1 MSGLSGHFPGVFEEG
16 VQGVGI
22 RIGRGIARLG
32 HRLGR
37 RSRLAGR
44 EPQPPLHTDLLMD
57 RFLRKICW
65 LEHGNLAGW
74 GDAFQIGRDRGKAL

>member
-16 VQGVGI
+16 GQGVGR

-32 HRLGR
+32 DRLRGGR
-37 RSRLAGR
+37 GFAGG
-44 EPQPPLHTDLLMD
+44 EPEPPLHTDLLMD
-57 RFLRKICW
+57 RLLRTICW

-74 GDAFQIGRDRGKAL
+74 E